1 MVENRSDFDNPWKE
15 AISLYFRPFMKFFFP
30 QIEGEID
37 WERGYEFLDQEFQQV
52 VREAETGKAYTDK
65 LVKVWLANGTEIWVL
80 VHIEVQSQAQEE
92 FPERIY
98 VYNYRIYDR
107 YRKPVV
113 SLAILADER
122 ETWRP
127 TRYREELWGWYV
139 EMGFPTVKLLD
150 YRERMAELE
159 ESNNP
164 FAVIVA
170 AHLTTQETR
179 RDTTGR
185 YEGKLRIAKSLY
197 RRGYG
202 RQDILELF
210 RLIDWMV
217 NLPEAAEEEFQRE
230 IQHFEEENQMPYVTS
245 VERLAR
251 QEGLSQGIAEGI
263 SQGIAE
269 GIIQN
274 GREVILDVL
283 EVRFQ
288 EVPTEVIQK
297 INEIEDPTLLKTI
310 LREAIA
316 LGSVEQFRGYLQ
328 EIGF

>member
-1 MVENRSDFDNPWKE
+1 MAENRTDFDNPWKE

-30 QIEGEID
+30 RIEEEID

-65 LVKVWLANGTEIWVL
+65 LVKVWMVNGTEIWVL

-92 FPERIY
+92 FPERMYI
-98 VYNYRIYDR
+98 YNYRIYDR

-122 ETWRP
+122 EAWRP
-127 TRYREELWGWYV
+127 DRYREELWGWYV

-150 YRERMAELE
+150 YRERMGELE
-159 ESNNP
+159 ENSNP
-164 FAVIVA
+164 FAVIVS

-179 RDTTGR
+179 RDGTSR

-217 NLPEAAEEEFQRE
+217 NLPKAAEAQFLRE
-230 IQHFEEENQMPYVTS
+230 IQRFEEEKQMPYITS
-245 VERLAR
+245 FERLGHER
-251 QEGLSQGIAEGI
+251 GVT
-263 SQGIAE
+263 E
-269 GIIQN
+269 GIIQK
-274 GREVILDVL
+274 GREDVIEVL
-283 EVRFQ
+283 EVKFG
-288 EVPTEVIQK
+288 EIPTEVIQK
-297 INEIEDPTLLKTI
+297 INQIEDPSLLKSL
-310 LREAIA
+310 LRQAIA
-316 LGSVEQFRGYLQ
+316 LGSVEQFLGYLQ
-328 EIGF
+328 EIGS

>member
-1 MVENRSDFDNPWKE
+1 MTFTNRELSNSKTEKVKPYVSFIPMKSMRD
-15 AISLYFRPFMKFFFP
+15 AGFR
-30 QIEGEID
+30 
-37 WERGYEFLDQEFQQV
+37 R
-52 VREAETGKAYTDK
+52 
-65 LVKVWLANGTEIWVL
+65 
-80 VHIEVQSQAQEE
+80 
-92 FPERIY
+92 
-98 VYNYRIYDR
+98 
-107 YRKPVV
+107 
-113 SLAILADER
+113 
-122 ETWRP
+122 
-127 TRYREELWGWYV
+127 ELWGWYV

-150 YRERMAELE
+150 YRERMGELE

-179 RDTTGR
+179 RDGTRR

-197 RRGYG
+197 RRGYS

-217 NLPEAAEEEFQRE
+217 NLPEAAEEEFKRE
-230 IQHFEEENQMPYVTS
+230 IQHFQEENQMPYVTS

-263 SQGIAE
+263 
-269 GIIQN
+269 IQN
-274 GREVILDVL
+274 GREAILDVL

-297 INEIEDPTLLKTI
+297 INEIEDPALLKTL

-316 LGSVEQFRGYLQ
+316 LGSVEKFLGYLQ
-328 EIGF
+328 GIG

>member
-1 MVENRSDFDNPWKE
+1 MVEKRIDFDNPWKE

-30 QIEGEID
+30 QIEREID

-92 FPERIY
+92 FPERMYI
-98 VYNYRIYDR
+98 YNYRIYDR

-113 SLAILADER
+113 SLAILADEK

-127 TRYREELWGWYV
+127 DRYREELWGWYV

-150 YRERMAELE
+150 YRERMGELE
-159 ESNNP
+159 ASSNP

-179 RDTTGR
+179 RDGTGR

-217 NLPEAAEEEFQRE
+217 NLPKAAEAQFLRE
-230 IQHFEEENQMPYVTS
+230 IQHFEEENQMPYITS
-245 VERLAR
+245 FERLGHER
-251 QEGLSQGIAEGI
+251 GVTEGI
-263 SQGIAE
+263 VQK
-269 GIIQN
+269 
-274 GREVILDVL
+274 GREVILEVL
-283 EVRFQ
+283 EVKFG
-288 EVPTEVIQK
+288 EIPTEVIQK
-297 INEIEDPTLLKTI
+297 VNEIEDPTLLKT
-310 LREAIA
+310 LHRQAIA
-316 LGSVEQFRGYLQ
+316 LGSLEQFLGYLP
-328 EIGF
+328 EIGS

>member
-30 QIEGEID
+30 RIEEEID

-65 LVKVWLANGTEIWVL
+65 LVKVWRKNGTEIWVL
-80 VHIEVQSQAQEE
+80 VHVEVQSQAQEE
-92 FPERIY
+92 FPERMY

-122 ETWRP
+122 ESWRP
-127 TRYREELWGWYV
+127 DRYREELWGWYI

-150 YRERMAELE
+150 YREGIEALE
-159 ESNNP
+159 ENSNP

-179 RDTTGR
+179 GDGTGR

-197 RRGYG
+197 RRGYS

-217 NLPEAAEEEFQRE
+217 NLPEAAEQEFKKE
-230 IQHFEEENQMPYVTS
+230 IQDFEEENQMPYITS

-251 QEGLSQGIAEGI
+251 QEGLQQGI
-263 SQGIAE
+263 SQGMAE
-269 GIIQN
+269 GIIQQR
-274 GREVILDVL
+274 REDVLEVL

-297 INEIEDPTLLKTI
+297 INQIEDPALLKT
-310 LREAIA
+310 LHRQAIA
-316 LGSVEQFRGYLQ
+316 LGSVEQFLGYLQ
-328 EIGF
+328 GIGS

>member
-30 QIEGEID
+30 RIEEEID
-37 WERGYEFLDQEFQQV
+37 WGRGYEFLDQEFQQV

-65 LVKVWLANGTEIWVL
+65 LVKVWRVNGTEIWVL

-92 FPERIY
+92 FPERMY

-113 SLAILADER
+113 SLAILADESVA
-122 ETWRP
+122 WRP
-127 TRYREELWGWYV
+127 DRYREELWGWYV

-150 YRERMAELE
+150 YRERMGELE
-159 ESNNP
+159 ENSNP

-179 RDTTGR
+179 RDGTSR

-217 NLPEAAEEEFQRE
+217 NLPKAAETQFLRE
-230 IQHFEEENQMPYVTS
+230 IQHFEEENQMPYITS
-245 VERLAR
+245 FERLGHER
-251 QEGLSQGIAEGI
+251 GVT
-263 SQGIAE
+263 E
-269 GIIQN
+269 GIIQK
-274 GREVILDVL
+274 GREDVIEVL
-283 EVRFQ
+283 EVRFG
-288 EVPTEVIQK
+288 EIPTEVIQK
-297 INEIEDPTLLKTI
+297 INQIEDSSLLKTL

-316 LGSVEQFRGYLQ
+316 LGSLEQFLGYLQ
-328 EIGF
+328 GIGS

>member
-30 QIEGEID
+30 RIEEEID

-65 LVKVWLANGTEIWVL
+65 LVKVWRKNGTEIWVL
-80 VHIEVQSQAQEE
+80 VHVEVQSQAQEE
-92 FPERIY
+92 FPERMYI
-98 VYNYRIYDR
+98 YNYRIYDR

-127 TRYREELWGWYV
+127 DRYREELWGWYV
-139 EMGFPTVKLLD
+139 EIGFPIVKLLD
-150 YRERMAELE
+150 YRERMEQLE
-159 ESNNP
+159 ENSNP

-179 RDTTGR
+179 RDGTRR

-197 RRGYG
+197 RRGYS

-217 NLPEAAEEEFQRE
+217 NLPEAAEQEFKRE
-230 IQHFEEENQMPYVTS
+230 IQDFEEENQMPYITS

-251 QEGLSQGIAEGI
+251 QEGLQQGISQGI

-269 GIIQN
+269 GIIQK

-297 INEIEDPTLLKTI
+297 INEIEDPALLKTL

-316 LGSVEQFRGYLQ
+316 LGSVEQFLGYLQ
-328 EIGF
+328 EIG

>member
-30 QIEGEID
+30 RIEEEID

-65 LVKVWLANGTEIWVL
+65 LVKVWRVNGTEIWVL

-92 FPERIY
+92 FPERMYI
-98 VYNYRIYDR
+98 YNYRIYDR

-122 ETWRP
+122 EAWRP
-127 TRYREELWGWYV
+127 DRYREELWGWYV

-150 YRERMAELE
+150 YRERMGELE
-159 ESNNP
+159 KNSNP
-164 FAVIVA
+164 FAVIVS

-179 RDTTGR
+179 RDGTSR

-217 NLPEAAEEEFQRE
+217 NLPKAAETQFLRE
-230 IQHFEEENQMPYVTS
+230 IQHFEEEKQMPYITS
-245 VERLAR
+245 FERLGHER
-251 QEGLSQGIAEGI
+251 GVTEGI
-263 SQGIAE
+263 V
-269 GIIQN
+269 QN
-274 GREVILDVL
+274 RREVILEVL
-283 EVRFQ
+283 EVKFG
-288 EVPTEVIQK
+288 EIPTEVIQK
-297 INEIEDPTLLKTI
+297 VNEIEDPALLKT
-310 LREAIA
+310 LHREAIS
-316 LGSVEQFRGYLQ
+316 LGSVEQFLGYLQ
-328 EIGF
+328 GIGS